1 MIDRRN
7 FVFKPGLKDDGKPI
21 IDFRTIPLRAI
32 LRLKELPPLP
42 NEYDAHEAVG
52 GVQDDRMFGND
63 QYGDCVKAAFAHFI
77 LTLEKFEQGTL
88 IDIADQEVIDE
99 YLRESGGADSGLYLT
114 LAMKDWRNHGLEF
127 GGKTYTIYSYAG
139 VEPKDHVA
147 IKYSIYLLRGLIFGM
162 QVFSTDIDQFRRDEP
177 WHLTEHSG
185 ALEGGHGVYGFKY
198 NDDSVN
204 FVDRGTEISTKQN
217 SGYAGFPRLY
227 KVLTWSENGLTCM
240 TWGEEQFL
248 TWDFW
253 DARVNQAFAVVDNRN
268 KWQGADSPVNVD
280 LNDSYLREITGDGTD
295 NPGCPFPWLGP
306 VKELGKVLA
315 KGFGW

>member
-1 MIDRRN
+1 MDLNRRKD

-63 QYGDCVKAAFAHFI
+63 TYGDCVKAAFAHFI
-77 LTLEKFEQGTL
+77 LTLEKFEQGVQIE
-88 IDIADQEVIDE
+88 IDDQEVIDE
-99 YLRESGGADSGLYLT
+99 YLRETGGADSGLYAT
-114 LAMKDWRNHGLEF
+114 YAMKDWRNHGLEF
-127 GGKTYTIYSYAG
+127 GDKTYTIYSYAG
-139 VEPKDHVA
+139 AEPKDHVA
-147 IKYSIYLLRGLIFGM
+147 IKYSIYLLRGIFFAM
-162 QVFSTDIDQFRRDEP
+162 QVFQTDIDQFKAGEP
-177 WHLTEHSG
+177 WHLTGNNGS
-185 ALEGGHGVYGFKY
+185 LLGGHGVYAFSY
-198 NDDSVN
+198 INTHQDC
-204 FVDRGTEISTKQN
+204 THC
-217 SGYAGFPRLY
+217 
-227 KVLTWSENGLTCM
+227 LTGWDENGLTCM
-240 TWGEEQFL
+240 TWGEEQFM

-295 NPGCPFPWLGP
+295 NPGCPFPWLRP
-306 VKELGKVLA
+306 AKKAGKIIA
-315 KGFGW
+315 KGLGW